1 MVVYK
6 MRRRDIYTS
15 TNFVLLGMWGVK
27 LSQDRA
33 HIAGVFQEIFNLTHN
48 HNYGY
53 DQALLTDYIW
63 PFAQS
68 NMVRHFYHCW

>member
-1 MVVYK
+1 
-6 MRRRDIYTS
+6 
-15 TNFVLLGMWGVK
+15 MWGVK

-33 HIAGVFQEIFNLTHN
+33 HIAGVFQEIFKLTHN

-63 PFAQS
+63 PFAQF
-68 NMVRHFYHCW
+68 NMVRHFYHCCNKDLKNGT